1 MPGVGKQRQ
10 RIDKPAASRFRQH
23 IRKRQAERYLQARQ
37 LARAAPVV
45 FVMMFVMRS
54 DSFFLY

>member
-10 RIDKPAASRFRQH
+10 RINEPAADSFRQH

-37 LARAAPVV
+37 LARAAPLV
-45 FVMMFVMRS
+45 FVMMSVMRA
-54 DSFFLY
+54 DNFFLY